1 MWITN
6 KLVIFLHGLSFL
18 IEIIYNKHSSQVVV
32 PTHVASFSLSAQVK
46 GQLPVSIGEPLV
58 LKSSENIND
67 EW

>member
-1 MWITN
+1 
-6 KLVIFLHGLSFL
+6 
-18 IEIIYNKHSSQVVV
+18 VV

-67 EW
+67 E